1 MRVAKLF
8 IFCLLFTLFLFLPL
22 VLLASE
28 KAVVLEL
35 IVAGPSAEDNILQNS
50 LNQISQMIKA
60 GEFVQPVSQ
69 PWVVN
74 EVMVAE
80 FSVVSTVSG
89 SLEAGITL
97 TIS

>member
-8 IFCLLFTLFLFLPL
+8 IFCLLFTLFLFSPL
-22 VLLASE
+22 ILLAAQ
-28 KAVVLEL
+28 KVMILEL
-35 IVAGPSAEDNILQNS
+35 TVSESPAEDNILQNS
-50 LNQISQMIKA
+50 LNQISQMIQA

-69 PWVVN
+69 PQVVN

-80 FSVVSTVSG
+80 FSVVFTVSG

>member
-1 MRVAKLF
+1 M
-8 IFCLLFTLFLFLPL
+8 I
-22 VLLASE
+22 
-28 KAVVLEL
+28 LEL
-35 IVAGPSAEDNILQNS
+35 TVSESPAEDNILQNS
-50 LNQISQMIKA
+50 LNQISQMIQA

-69 PWVVN
+69 PQVVN

-80 FSVVSTVSG
+80 FSVVFTVSG